1 MQDTPAP
8 LRLALCAI
16 EQLPPQAILVP
27 DANGDKEIDWPLLCQ
42 RALAGEWLALGAEGK
57 LLLLPA
63 LAAAQAR
70 LHPLAL
76 LQGLVDGDNAIHRA
90 LAQAKRTTAE
100 AEILFEPL
108 TLAAVLEQAQSL
120 SSRTHPVH
128 GGFWSMP
135 PHQARVLVLVQGHR
149 ALVLTQ
155 GTARP
160 ATPLCGRNS
169 GINSG
174 SNGALPYVLPVP
186 LPEPDWPSIQRRLSA
201 TQQKLAAIDST
212 DELHAL
218 INQALDA
225 LAQVPGHRCLVLMGQ
240 DKAELIAE
248 ADALSWGIA
257 QSFRDDK
264 ELISPSGSAFSPNP
278 IGDKGLALVFPGVGT
293 ASHGMLAGL
302 HLPFGDFFV
311 QLEQQL
317 HERGLIG
324 LDDILR
330 PSALSHRPSLA
341 EQAVAGVGASF
352 VLFKLLEKL
361 GIRPAFALGYSMGE
375 AAMAAALGLWQDPFA
390 LVHETLQS
398 SLFTEEVSGS
408 LRAARRYWMQQ
419 TEDAAEIDGDIHW
432 QNLVVRLPADAIRPH
447 LAEFPRAYIAI
458 AQGPSTVLAGDEA
471 QCKAL
476 VKRLGKRA
484 INSELVTAMH
494 TPVAQALHDHIRAFY
509 TRPTSTDMDRAA
521 LPQLLWANAEPQG
534 ELDAEA
540 IGGAIAACFS
550 EELDFGALVTRAR
563 KQGARI
569 FVEVGAGR
577 QTSGLIEAI
586 GDANNTELLALPT
599 EGQGGKTLLKTL
611 ARLLAHGVSMDVSIF
626 RPAPLAPETQQQPEQ
641 QTKA

>member
-27 DANGDKEIDWPLLCQ
+27 DANGDKEIDWPQLCQ
-42 RALAGEWLALGAEGK
+42 RALAGEWLALGKNPE

-70 LHPLAL
+70 MRPLAL

-108 TLAAVLEQAQSL
+108 TLAAVLEQAHSL

-174 SNGALPYVLPVP
+174 SNGAQPYVLPVP

-225 LAQVPGHRCLVLMGQ
+225 LAQVPDHRCLVLMGQ

-264 ELISPSGSAFSPNP
+264 ELTSPCGSAFSPSP
-278 IGDKGLALVFPGVGT
+278 VGDKGLALVFPGVGT

-302 HLPFGDFFV
+302 HLPFGEFFE

-317 HERGLIG
+317 HGQGLNG

-330 PSALSHRPSLA
+330 PSALSYRPSLA
-341 EQAVAGVGASF
+341 EQAVAGVGASY
-352 VLFKLLEKL
+352 VLYKLLEKL

-375 AAMAAALGLWQDPFA
+375 AAMAAALGLWQNPFA
-390 LVHETLQS
+390 LVNETLQS

-408 LRAARRYWMQQ
+408 LRAVRRLWREQEEAQ
-419 TEDAAEIDGDIHW
+419 SDDLDGEIHW
-432 QNLVVRLPADAIRPH
+432 QNLVVRLPAAAIRPH

-484 INSELVTAMH
+484 LTGELVTAMH

-509 TRPTSTDMDRAA
+509 TRPTTEMDSAA

-534 ELDAEA
+534 KLDAEA

-586 GDANNTELLALPT
+586 GDAENKNLLALPT

-611 ARLLAHGVSMDVSIF
+611 ARLLAHGVSMDLDIF
-626 RPAPLAPETQQQPEQ
+626 RPAPLAPEAEQ
-641 QTKA
+641 QIKA